1 MRSGAVGIGH
11 IESELDHAGDRLHL
25 DEVDG
30 DHPPLARHQLHPLRG
45 DLAPAAR
52 RRAEIDH
59 DHAGP
64 QQTMLVVDLGELE
77 GGAAAI
83 APALR
88 LLDIRI
94 VELALEPA
102 GRGDLPPLGGAD
114 PDRELAAAALPF
126 PPPPLVDLTISLIT
140 RSAARP

>member
-1 MRSGAVGIGH
+1 
-11 IESELDHAGDRLHL
+11 
-25 DEVDG
+25 
-30 DHPPLARHQLHPLRG
+30 G
-45 DLAPAAR
+45 DLAPAPW

-59 DHAGP
+59 AHPGP
-64 QQTMLVVDLGELE
+64 QEMVLVVDLGELE

-102 GRGDLPPLGGAD
+102 GRGELAPLGSAD
-114 PDRELAAAALPF
+114 PDRQLAASALPCAALPF
-126 PPPPLVDLTISLIT
+126 SRPRHALNPPTFGLALDARAALPPLRIIARQTPATCHAISSPSSSLSPCSWSRWI
-140 RSAARP
+140 RR